1 MYDVQP
7 QLYTTVIREMI
18 RHENDVTNH
27 RIMWLLI
34 GQGFIANA
42 FVTAEGADQSAD
54 LMLTFV
60 GILVTLSAFVM
71 LYKSYQAR
79 GYLQFLGQHAKQGT
93 LPEQHLPLM
102 GWPRKRIK
110 GWWRDVWVC
119 PWIGHAGDILEPW
132 LFLPFLFMFMW
143 LAALLQQ
150 WGILEQWGM
159 LGKGVEV
166 VLAVILSAVIFSVFC
181 IVLVWAQGKDEE
193 RTEE

>member
-42 FVTAEGADQSAD
+42 FVTAEGAGQSAD
-54 LMLTFV
+54 LMLTLV

-79 GYLQFLGQHAKQGT
+79 DISSSWVSTPSRAHCRSNTCHSWDGRECGSKAGGGMSGSVPGSGTPVMCWNRGYSCRASSCSCGS
-93 LPEQHLPLM
+93 
-102 GWPRKRIK
+102 RRCCN
-110 GWWRDVWVC
+110 V
-119 PWIGHAGDILEPW
+119 EP
-132 LFLPFLFMFMW
+132 
-143 LAALLQQ
+143 Q
-150 WGILEQWGM
+150 
-159 LGKGVEV
+159 
-166 VLAVILSAVIFSVFC
+166 
-181 IVLVWAQGKDEE
+181 
-193 RTEE
+193 RTQRLI